1 MSVFLLVLTFW
12 LGWLI
17 IEANLSVLTR
27 RASKV
32 GDLLR
37 KLTHPDFR
45 YFLKED
51 PIFALR
57 RGSYSILD
65 LMVLTLFMTLIS
77 TTLGTALAFPL
88 SFLGARNIMG
98 FHPLGLAIYTFIR
111 GFFNVVRSIET
122 LLWGTIFAVWVGWG
136 SPFAGVLALTVHTV
150 AALGKLF
157 SEQVEGI
164 QSGPVE
170 AVRATG
176 NRGELL
182 PGDSICCHPPSDA
195 SLLGVYPVPL
205 GHQRSHVDSYRT
217 CRGGRRRNV
226 AILLQERRSVGDRRR
241 CRNRHR
247 CRRVAYGLLERVAT
261 GKDHTVN
268 TPTGSGRYPA
278 SVVDSLMHILKQIRR
293 NWGLFL
299 LDSIAV
305 GSLWVIITYM
315 YSWFAYGPEHG
326 AYLLVPWWIFL
337 LGSVEMAALWESF
350 GVSFGQTILRV
361 RLLGA
366 NRQPATLRQS
376 AIHFVAWHASVL
388 LIIGSLALPPLH
400 ERLSGLTL
408 QPLVTEGIRP
418 EPWYRRS
425 TGIYL
430 ALLAAVVAIVAVSVT
445 ITPQNIVRLFTHAWR
460 IAPMWKALVSPNL
473 AILEESFSDLIVT
486 IFMAVMATLF
496 ATVIAAPLS
505 FFAARNL
512 ARGLVRRIV
521 YTILRGAMSIF
532 RSIEPIVWA
541 IVFLVWVT
549 SGHASFAGVL
559 ALWIHSIADLTK
571 LYAERLESIDEGL
584 VEAISATGAIVYPL
598 PLRHQRSYGN
608 RRRPCRSGGDRGTPH
623 RVPGRPA
630 IH

>member
-1 MSVFLLVLTFW
+1 
-12 LGWLI
+12 
-17 IEANLSVLTR
+17 
-27 RASKV
+27 
-32 GDLLR
+32 
-37 KLTHPDFR
+37 
-45 YFLKED
+45 
-51 PIFALR
+51 
-57 RGSYSILD
+57 
-65 LMVLTLFMTLIS
+65 
-77 TTLGTALAFPL
+77 
-88 SFLGARNIMG
+88 
-98 FHPLGLAIYTFIR
+98 
-111 GFFNVVRSIET
+111 
-122 LLWGTIFAVWVGWG
+122 
-136 SPFAGVLALTVHTV
+136 
-150 AALGKLF
+150 
-157 SEQVEGI
+157 
-164 QSGPVE
+164 
-170 AVRATG
+170 
-176 NRGELL
+176 
-182 PGDSICCHPPSDA
+182 
-195 SLLGVYPVPL
+195 
-205 GHQRSHVDSYRT
+205 
-217 CRGGRRRNV
+217 
-226 AILLQERRSVGDRRR
+226 
-241 CRNRHR
+241 
-247 CRRVAYGLLERVAT
+247 
-261 GKDHTVN
+261 VN

-584 VEAISATGAIVYPL
+584 VEAISATGATRAQVLRYGVLPQVINPYISFTLYRFDINVRMATVVGLVGAGGIGGRLIAYLAGQRYTSAGTVMLLIVVAVWGIDYL
-598 PLRHQRSYGN
+598 SARLRARM
-608 RRRPCRSGGDRGTPH
+608 T
-623 RVPGRPA
+623 
-630 IH
+630 